1 MGRFSCSMAMILG
14 LAALLATVGCGGR
27 EGEITPTAARLQ
39 AIINGYL
46 DYAVASGEAPANEE
60 QLRACIA
67 GSPAFLVAMSQHG
80 IGTID
85 ELFVSPR
92 DGHRFVIVF
101 GVPVTFAPGTLAAPV
116 VYERNGQD
124 GTRFV
129 AFANGTVE
137 CMEEELDML
146 MLGAL

>member
-1 MGRFSCSMAMILG
+1 MS
-14 LAALLATVGCGGR
+14 
-27 EGEITPTAARLQ
+27 PTAARLQ

-67 GSPAFLVAMSQHG
+67 GSPAFLVTKSQHG
-80 IGTID
+80 IRTID

-92 DGHRFVIVF
+92 DGHRFVIIF
-101 GVPVTFAPGTLAAPV
+101 GVPVAFAPGASAAPV
-116 VYERNGQD
+116 IYERNGQD

-137 CMEEELDML
+137 CMEEESGMP
-146 MLGAL
+146 MLGSL